1 MAIQP
6 PWYPRA
12 GQVPQAGLTPQ
23 QFQDLQALFLGLGNP
38 ACPVLRV
45 CGTPVNGYYPV
56 WNGTT
61 NQANWAASPSALVGL
76 VDGPGTYAGAANY
89 FVKIDSLGTGFV
101 FSPLVLSFLALSD
114 APTPATYV
122 GNALK
127 GIRVNAAENR
137 LEFYTTGAGTGDFVG
152 PAVAIDGSIVLFDTT
167 TGKLGKQGP
176 ELSLGGNDVADAGKV
191 PLFGTEGQLF
201 GSAVSSG
208 QAAITGSTTA
218 GGTGGRFTSSG
229 GKGVDISVFG
239 LGGWGINVA
248 TQNGQ
253 AAQFL
258 LTGTSTDAQL
268 YVRRIA
274 GLASAGLLAEFIGN
288 TNLALH
294 IDNDG
299 GITWTGTTGRDTTR
313 TSLGLGT
320 AAYLAAATTSTAN
333 AVVQALGTGKIDT
346 SFLPDSVVGAMKYQG
361 VWNGTTNTPAIP
373 ASSAAN
379 VGWFYIVSV
388 GVAAGHGYANIP
400 NIAYDVGDWIASS
413 GVGWDKID
421 NTDAVV
427 SFNSRIGAIL
437 PAAGDYTAALI
448 TNTPAGGIAA
458 TDVQA
463 ALNELDTDKEPTIT
477 AGTTAQYWRGDK
489 SWQDLFASVR
499 AATLTGLSVASAA
512 VVTAADTVLAAIGQ
526 LQAQITANVAAIA
539 LKMDITASIGI
550 TYTGGSV
557 ANNTTTLAD
566 VHSSAGWTSLP
577 PGVWMLCLNI
587 IYDAAATG
595 TGAHF
600 TLNGTATITAISGQ
614 VTYTTGTGDRS
625 DSNIVNYDTGLPVPS
640 SALTTNNN
648 AVLNALIW
656 ISGTGDVLLRFRS
669 EVGASAITVTNVN
682 GFATKIG

>member
-1 MAIQP
+1 MVQP
-6 PWYPRA
+6 PWYPRT
-12 GQVPQAGLTPQ
+12 GQVVQAGLTPQ

-38 ACPVLRV
+38 GCPVLRV

-61 NQANWAASPSALVGL
+61 NEANWAASPSTLVGL

-152 PAVAIDGSIVLFDTT
+152 PASAIDGSIVLFDGS

-176 ELSLGGNDVADAGKV
+176 ELSLGGNGVPDNGKV
-191 PLFGTEGQLF
+191 PQFSSTGGLSAGSIAGGGIGLHGWGDPAIQGNATFGIALYGNVTGAGGMPLRLSHLG
-201 GSAVSSG
+201 GSGNFIACWAGGADNVFVVG
-208 QAAITGSTTA
+208 IDGSLSWPL
-218 GGTGGRFTSSG
+218 GGTG
-229 GKGVDISVFG
+229 I
-239 LGGWGINVA
+239 
-248 TQNGQ
+248 
-253 AAQFL
+253 
-258 LTGTSTDAQL
+258 TGT
-268 YVRRIA
+268 R
-274 GLASAGLLAEFIGN
+274 
-288 TNLALH
+288 TN
-294 IDNDG
+294 
-299 GITWTGTTGRDTTR
+299 
-313 TSLGLGT
+313 LGLGS
-320 AAYLAAATTSTAN
+320 AALLNAATTSTAN

-361 VWNGTTNTPAIP
+361 VWDGATNTTAIP

-379 VGWFYIVSV
+379 KGWFYIVSV
-388 GVAAGHGYANIP
+388 GIAAGHGYANIP

-427 SFNSRIGAIL
+427 SFNGRIGAIL

-539 LKMDITASIGI
+539 LKMDITASIAI

-557 ANNTTTLAD
+557 ANSTTTLAD
-566 VHSSAGWTSLP
+566 VHSSAGWINLP
-577 PGVWMLCLNI
+577 AGVWMLCMNI
-587 IYDAAATG
+587 IYDAAATT
-595 TGAHF
+595 TGAQF
-600 TLNGTATITAISGQ
+600 TLNGTATMNRISGQ
-614 VTYTTGTGDRS
+614 VTYTAGAGDRS
-625 DSNIVNYDTGLPVPS
+625 DSNIVAYDSGLQVPS

-648 AVLNALIW
+648 AVLNAFIW
-656 ISGTGDVLLRFRS
+656 ITGAGDIILRFRS
-669 EVGASAITVTNVN
+669 EVAASAITVTSVQ

>member
-6 PWYPRA
+6 PWFPRA

-38 ACPVLRV
+38 ACPLLRV

-61 NQANWAASPSALVGL
+61 NQANWAASPSTLVGL

-152 PAVAIDGSIVLFDTT
+152 PASAIDGSIVLFDGP

-201 GSAVSSG
+201 GSAVSSA
-208 QAAITGSTTA
+208 QAAITGSATA
-218 GGTGGRFTSSG
+218 SGVGGRFTSSG
-229 GKGVDISVFG
+229 GNGVDISVSG
-239 LGGWGINVA
+239 PGGKGITA
-248 TQNGQ
+248 STQSGQ

-258 LTGTSTDAQL
+258 LTGVSVDPQL

-274 GLASAGLLAEFIGN
+274 GLASAGILATFIGS
-288 TNLALH
+288 TNLALT
-294 IDNDG
+294 IGDDG

-333 AVVQALGTGKIDT
+333 AIVQALATGKIDT
-346 SFLPDSVVGAMKYQG
+346 SFLPDSVLGQMEYQG
-361 VWNGTTNTPAIP
+361 VWDGATNTPAIP

-379 VGWFYIVSV
+379 KGWFYIVSV

-400 NIAYDVGDWIASS
+400 DIPYDVGDWIASS

-437 PAAGDYTAALI
+437 PAAGDYTATQI
-448 TNTPAGGIAA
+448 TNTPAGNIAA
-458 TDVQA
+458 VTVQA
-463 ALNELDTDKEPTIT
+463 ALNELDTEKERNIV

-489 SWQDLFASVR
+489 SWRDFFTDVR
-499 AATLTGLSVASAA
+499 AATLTGLSLA
-512 VVTAADTVLAAIGQ
+512 VGGVIAAADTVLVALGKLQNQLTATAAVANSALQPGDATDLFFIIRAATPFVWTNQAAAIDFF
-526 LQAQITANVAAIA
+526 QAIAATSIVPVNLTKKSRIMIYGYVSVIGHTTSKLIVKYKTGAWSATVGDYSDVGVTEVSIPITATGYVDSGWI
-539 LKMDITASIGI
+539 DITGSAKAQVFVAV
-550 TYTGGSV
+550 TG
-557 ANNTTTLAD
+557 
-566 VHSSAGWTSLP
+566 
-577 PGVWMLCLNI
+577 
-587 IYDAAATG
+587 
-595 TGAHF
+595 
-600 TLNGTATITAISGQ
+600 SG
-614 VTYTTGTGDRS
+614 G
-625 DSNIVNYDTGLPVPS
+625 NIVLDPS
-640 SALTTNNN
+640 WNILGVVA
-648 AVLNALIW
+648 
-656 ISGTGDVLLRFRS
+656 
-669 EVGASAITVTNVN
+669 E
-682 GFATKIG
+682 